1 MTKLQRKFE
10 NYLDTLQDAAS
21 GEADLRE
28 NYKLYQKVQRFYTKE
43 GIQLTGDS
51 ELDYT
56 IVMNY
61 LIEDLNN

>member
-10 NYLDTLQDAAS
+10 NHLATLQDAAT
-21 GEADLRE
+21 GDLDLRE
-28 NYKLYQKVQRFYTKE
+28 NYKLYQKIQRFYTKE
-43 GIQLTGDS
+43 GVQLTGDS
-51 ELDYT
+51 QLDYT